1 MQEQGALP
9 AASCANRNRIAPHR
23 QVSELLGRTGLRPSQ
38 CMQGESSGGGISRV
52 AFRAYVNRYYSG
64 PACQDVSISGGKH
77 SGPSAL
83 KVS

>member
-1 MQEQGALP
+1 
-9 AASCANRNRIAPHR
+9 
-23 QVSELLGRTGLRPSQ
+23 
-38 CMQGESSGGGISRV
+38 MQGESSGGGISRV

>member
-1 MQEQGALP
+1 MK
-9 AASCANRNRIAPHR
+9 
-23 QVSELLGRTGLRPSQ
+23 ELLGRTRLKALQ

-77 SGPSAL
+77 SEPSAL
-83 KVS
+83 EVS